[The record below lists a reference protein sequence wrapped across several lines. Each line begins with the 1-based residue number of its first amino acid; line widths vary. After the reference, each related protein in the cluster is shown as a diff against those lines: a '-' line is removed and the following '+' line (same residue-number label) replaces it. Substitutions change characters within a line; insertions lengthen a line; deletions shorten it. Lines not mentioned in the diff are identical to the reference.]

1 MLDVHEDGFIATI
14 TLKNPPANVLSRI
27 MLEEITKTL
36 TKIEAENKVKVIIIN
51 GEGKFFSAGAD
62 VKAFTDLQQ
71 SPDYRSLAE
80 EGQQLFERIERFP
93 VPVIASIHGVVLGG
107 ALELALA
114 CHMRIVTTDT
124 QLGLPEMTLG
134 IIPGYGGTQRLP
146 RFVGP
151 AKAYEMI
158 LTGMRIGGAE
168 AYRLGLA
175 NSIVEADSLE
185 RETLKLAEQIS
196 VKSRTTINHIMELM
210 VYARTDQ
217 FEKGVEAEAVAFSE
231 VFATADAK
239 EGIQAFLEKRKPHF
253 ND

>member
-1 MLDVHEDGFIATI
+1 MIDVREDGLIATL
-14 TLKNPPANVLSRI
+14 TLKNPPANVLSRN
-27 MLEEITKTL
+27 MLKEITKAL
-36 TKIEAENKVKVIIIN
+36 TKIEAANKIKVLIIN
-51 GEGKFFSAGAD
+51 GEGNFFSAGAD

-71 SPDYRSLAE
+71 SSDYRSLAE

-93 VPVIASIHGVVLGG
+93 IPVIASIHGVVLGG

-124 QLGLPEMTLG
+124 QIGLPEMTLG

-146 RFVGP
+146 RLIGP

-158 LTGMRIGGAE
+158 LTGNRIDGDE
-168 AYRLGLA
+168 ACRLGLA
-175 NSIVEADSLE
+175 NKVVEADSLKG
-185 RETLKLAEQIS
+185 ETIKLAKQIS
-196 VKSRTTINHIMELM
+196 EKSRRAINHIMALM
-210 VYARTDQ
+210 MYTRTDQ
-217 FEKGVEAEAVAFSE
+217 FQQGVEAEAVAFGE